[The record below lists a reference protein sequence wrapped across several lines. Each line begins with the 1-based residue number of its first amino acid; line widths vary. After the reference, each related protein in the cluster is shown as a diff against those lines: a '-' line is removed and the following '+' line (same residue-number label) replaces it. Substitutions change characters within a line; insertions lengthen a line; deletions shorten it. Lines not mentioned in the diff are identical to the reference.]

1 MGYYTQYEIVV
12 VRDLKSTSETVQARK
27 RFEQAFLEELGVR
40 QESYFTEEG
49 WKWYEHEADLMRV
62 SARVPDLY
70 FCIEGQGEDRDDLW
84 RKHFYN
90 GGCRREKVPPPTWGN
105 LEP

>member
-27 RFEQAFLEELGVR
+27 RFEQAFLEELGVS

-49 WKWYEHEADLMRV
+49 RKWYEHEADLMRV
-62 SARVPDLY
+62 SKRVPDLY
-70 FCIEGQGEDRDDLW
+70 FCVEGQGEDGDDLW
-84 RKHFYN
+84 RKHFCN
-90 GGCRREKVPPPTWGN
+90 GGCRREKVPPPAWGN